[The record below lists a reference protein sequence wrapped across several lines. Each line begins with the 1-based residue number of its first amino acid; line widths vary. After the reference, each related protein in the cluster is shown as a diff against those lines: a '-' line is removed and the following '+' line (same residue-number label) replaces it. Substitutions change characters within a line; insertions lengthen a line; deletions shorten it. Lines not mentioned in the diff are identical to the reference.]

1 MRKSIL
7 YRLPHILL
15 QGTMEFS
22 FSQLKQKEVVNLGD
36 GKNLGK
42 VCDITVTFPENNVI
56 GITVT
61 GGRGFRLTRG
71 DMFIPVASIVKVGED
86 TILVKLGGKDKN
98 PPSGCPPHDCP
109 PPCPPPRGNCPPRPP
124 HDRRS
129 YDEYE

>member
-1 MRKSIL
+1 
-7 YRLPHILL
+7 
-15 QGTMEFS
+15 MEFS
-22 FSQLKQKEVVNLGD
+22 FSQLKQKEVINLSD

-42 VCDITVTFPENNVI
+42 VCDMSVTFPENNVI

-71 DMFIPVASIVKVGED
+71 DMFIPVAGIVKVGED

-98 PPSGCPPHDCP
+98 PPHNCPPPPDCP
-109 PPCPPPRGNCPPRPP
+109 PPHNCPPPNCPPPRGNCPPRQPP